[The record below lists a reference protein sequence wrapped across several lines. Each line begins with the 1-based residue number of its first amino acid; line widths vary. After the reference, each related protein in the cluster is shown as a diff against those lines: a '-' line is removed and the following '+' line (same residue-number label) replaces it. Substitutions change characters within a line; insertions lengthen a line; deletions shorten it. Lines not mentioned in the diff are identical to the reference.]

1 MSGRYSTDGVDTSVK
16 LIRTVATRTMCWKF
30 RVWGFGEAVAL
41 RGLYQASSVTGD
53 PAFRD
58 HADALL
64 EGYVNRGVGISA
76 EEHIAPGFELL
87 LLYQRTGD
95 ERYVHAAQKLAAL
108 HASFAIVRGA
118 RVHRADLPG
127 WRRQIWV
134 DCMDAEPPFLA
145 LLGRV
150 TDDPKHFD
158 QAAAEIAGYA
168 RLLQDEDTGLFFHGF
183 EEACGTNGQLWA
195 RGNGW
200 ALMGLVEVLKLLPKE
215 HYLYRELNERL
226 VRLCRALKSYQDA
239 SGLWHTV
246 ITNHDTYLESTL
258 AVMTAYSLREA
269 FEHAVLDRTEFG
281 HVEGEARAAA
291 MRHISDDGAL
301 NLVTDATPVGELK
314 MYATRPFGVFP
325 WGQGPLLLLLA
336 QS

>member
-1 MSGRYSTDGVDTSVK
+1 MHAVDTTVE
-16 LIRTVATRTMCWKF
+16 LIRTVAARTMCWKF
-30 RVWGFGEAVAL
+30 RVWGFGEAIAL
-41 RGLYQASSVTGD
+41 RGLYQASSITGD
-53 PAFRD
+53 PVFRD
-58 HADALL
+58 HVDGLL
-64 EGYVNRGVGISA
+64 EGYVKRGVGTSP

-87 LLYQRTGD
+87 LLYQRTGE
-95 ERYVHAAQKLAAL
+95 ERYLQAAQKLAAL
-108 HASFAIVRGA
+108 HASFSIVRCGA

-134 DCMDAEPPFLA
+134 DCMDSEPPFLA
-145 LLGRV
+145 LLGSV
-150 TDDPKHFD
+150 TGDSRYFE
-158 QAAAEIAGYA
+158 QSASEIAGYA
-168 RLLQDEDTGLFFHGF
+168 RLLQDEETGLFFHGF

-215 HYLYRELNERL
+215 HSLYHELSERL
-226 VRLCRALKSYQDA
+226 VRHCRALARYQDA

-246 ITNHDTYLESTL
+246 ITNQDTYLESTL

-269 FEHAVLDRTEFG
+269 FKDAVLDETEFG
-281 HVEGEARAAA
+281 HIEREARAAA
-291 MRHISDDGAL
+291 MRLISDDGVL
-301 NLVTDATPVGELK
+301 NLVTEATPVAEMK